1 MAVRESAIEHGFITR
16 ILERLSAISGEKPR
30 VFEATLE
37 VVKEE
42 EETKEV

>member
-1 MAVRESAIEHGFITR
+1 LLR

-30 VFEATLE
+30 VFEAA
-37 VVKEE
+37 VVEMKEE